1 MINMRAVRNPRVLL
15 PWTFPGLA
23 VCALLA
29 AHLIPAGFELVVRPV
44 EGGDVL
50 LRAPLEPGECFTLHY
65 MHSVDHAPI
74 WEEHSVDEEG
84 SIYIEEERFEMFGA
98 GMGHWEGHGTLT
110 SRGKYQV
117 IENIHERIGSFIL
130 RVGGARTRH
139 TLLLRDLQVNLSSK
153 AAGHAVQV
161 SAVPVSLLGILWRR
175 LPLNR
180 TVIPE

>member
-1 MINMRAVRNPRVLL
+1 MIDMRAVRGSRALL
-15 PWTFPGLA
+15 PWAIAGLT

-44 EGGDVL
+44 EGGDEL
-50 LRAPLEPGECFTLHY
+50 LRVPLEPGERFTLHY
-65 MHSVDHAPI
+65 MHSVDQAPI

-110 SRGKYQV
+110 SRGRYQV

-130 RVGGARTRH
+130 RVGGEKTRH
-139 TLLLRDLQVNLSSK
+139 TLLLRDLQVDLSSK
-153 AAGHAVQV
+153 AAGHAVLV
-161 SAVPVSLLGILWRR
+161 SVVHVSLLGNLWRR
-175 LPLNR
+175 LPLKR